1 MALQTYFKI
10 LDSNLCDPVTRTS
23 HRGGLNTEG
32 VSFSASV
39 VSQLQYGV
47 VHSKEDYSRFYLVIV
62 RPQDKMY
69 QIGAD
74 LYFAVTCEINCIV
87 RMSELK
93 NYASLR
99 ELVSQIRAILA
110 HGKSLPPTTDMAL
123 TMTVQDHVVPKEVT
137 KYEIKKEEV
146 TKDKI
151 QKEEVKP
158 VQKPR
163 PKSPSNETEALA
175 LIAANPK
182 DLRYVHRHLITK
194 SFCMQAM
201 QYHNGYCYR
210 LLRMYARPLMN
221 DPDVILEAVRRN
233 PNNLQFVKKT
243 LRNKAVLLETE
254 AATRLQAAKPT
265 QSPLQNLI

>member
-62 RPQDKMY
+62 RPQDKTY

-74 LYFAVTCEINCIV
+74 LYFAVTCDINCIV

-93 NYASLR
+93 NYASIR

-110 HGKSLPPTTDMAL
+110 HGKSLPPTTDMTS
-123 TMTVQDHVVPKEVT
+123 TMTVQDQVAPKEVT
-137 KYEIKKEEV
+137 KKEE
-146 TKDKI
+146 KDEK
-151 QKEEVKP
+151 KP
-158 VQKPR
+158 IQKPR
-163 PKSPSNETEALA
+163 PKSPSNEAEALA
-175 LIAANPK
+175 LIATNPK

-201 QYHNGYCYR
+201 QYHHGYCYR

-265 QSPLQNLI
+265 PSPLQNLI